1 MLPRLIR
8 IRPRR
13 AAAGLAALVM
23 GGTAIAAC
31 SSGSAAPPAP
41 PPSQGILQNRPVPSI
56 PMVDEQ
62 NQSTTL
68 AHFRGKT
75 VLLTTTLTL
84 CQEMCPLTTENL
96 ILIQRAINAAGL
108 ANKVKIVEYSV
119 DPDRDTPARLRAYEH
134 LTGASWPI
142 LTGTQANVDAMNN
155 FFHFYAQKVPE
166 GSPPQLDWWTHQ
178 PLTYDVNH
186 SDGYVLIDPQ
196 GHERFATAAAP
207 DVTSHTLPKALDQ
220 MLNDQGQRNLNAPT
234 GQTWTVPE
242 VLSNIGWMVKQSIP
256 AAT

>member
-1 MLPRLIR
+1 M
-8 IRPRR
+8 
-13 AAAGLAALVM
+13 AALVM

-31 SSGSAAPPAP
+31 SSAAAAPPAP
-41 PPSQGILQNRPVPSI
+41 SPSQGIMQNRAVPAI
-56 PMVDEQ
+56 PLVNEQ
-62 NQSTTL
+62 GQPTTL
-68 AHFRGKT
+68 ADFRGKT

-96 ILIQRAINAAGL
+96 ILVQRALNAAGL

-119 DPDRDTPARLRAYEH
+119 DPDRDTPARLLAYQH
-134 LTGASWPI
+134 LTGASWPM
-142 LTGTQANVDAMNN
+142 LTGTQANVDAMNS

-166 GSPPQLDWWTHQ
+166 ASPPQTDWWTHQ

-207 DVTSHTLPKALDQ
+207 DVTSHTLPKALNK
-220 MLNDQGQRNLNAPT
+220 MLDDQGQRNLNDPT

-242 VLSNIGWMVKQSIP
+242 ALSNIGWMVKQSIP
-256 AAT
+256 ATT

>member
-1 MLPRLIR
+1 MALLV
-8 IRPRR
+8 
-13 AAAGLAALVM
+13 AGIAV
-23 GGTAIAAC
+23 AAC
-31 SSGSAAPPAP
+31 SSASAAPSAP
-41 PPSQGILQNRPVPSI
+41 PPSQGILQNRLVPPI
-56 PMVDEQ
+56 PLVNEQ
-62 NQSTTL
+62 NQPVTL
-68 AHFRGKT
+68 ADFRGKT

-96 ILIQRAINAAGL
+96 ILIQRAIKAAGL
-108 ANKVKIVEYSV
+108 TNKIEIVEYSV
-119 DPDRDTPARLRAYEH
+119 DPERDTPARLQAYEH

-142 LTGTQANVDAMNN
+142 LTGTQANVDALNS

-178 PLTYDVNH
+178 PLTYDVDH

-207 DVTSHTLPKALDQ
+207 DVTSHTLPKALDR
-220 MLNDQGQRNLNAPT
+220 MLDDQGQRNLNDPT

-242 VLSNIGWMVKQSIP
+242 ALSNIGWMVKQSIP
-256 AAT
+256 ATT